1 MQHVQEG
8 EVICQ
13 EGQADVGDGMEIA
26 RKKSYTMGLIDW
38 SLWIMLRFISFYH
51 FCHVLHWNPRGESIK
66 HGEFKIWGTPSEWR
80 VDWKLGG
87 DSTSEW
93 GQSWVNRLVNV
104 KGYQTFVAEE
114 VAFKNGDLKL
124 QNWWY
129 PKQILHKATRA
140 WCGEV
145 WQPFWWICHIMFEES
160 LASCACVKIQRPSTL
175 RYKSDWGIDD

>member
-1 MQHVQEG
+1 MWNTLRSG
-8 EVICQ
+8 
-13 EGQADVGDGMEIA
+13 
-26 RKKSYTMGLIDW
+26 KSPLFDTSISCEWDMFHK
-38 SLWIMLRFISFYH
+38 LRG
-51 FCHVLHWNPRGESIK
+51 NPRGIHK
-66 HGEFKIWGTPSEWR
+66 TWGVQNQNMGHAQWR

-87 DSTSEW
+87 GSTSKW
-93 GQSWVNRLVNV
+93 GQSWVNRLVNG

-160 LASCACVKIQRPSTL
+160 LACKTSHAHVSKFNAQARWDINLIGELTTKNHHGLQLAPCFTVF
-175 RYKSDWGIDD
+175 